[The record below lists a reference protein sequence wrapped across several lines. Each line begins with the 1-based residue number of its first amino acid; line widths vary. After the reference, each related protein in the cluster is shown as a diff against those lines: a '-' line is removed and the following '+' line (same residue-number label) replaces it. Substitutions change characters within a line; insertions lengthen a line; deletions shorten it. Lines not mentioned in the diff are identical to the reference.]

1 MATIQIRIDEKT
13 KRSAKR
19 VLDALGID
27 MSTAIKT
34 YLKQIAIRK
43 GMPFRLVTQNGL
55 TPAEERAILK
65 ASKEAAQGKNVKGPF
80 ESADELIKSLN
91 EPW

>member
-1 MATIQIRIDEKT
+1 MTTIQVRIDEKT

-19 VLDALGID
+19 VLDKLGID
-27 MSTAIKT
+27 MSTAIKA
-34 YLKQIAIRK
+34 YLKQISIRK

-65 ASKEAAQGKNVKGPF
+65 ASKEAKQGKNVSRWFDSVEEMF
-80 ESADELIKSLN
+80 EELNTK
-91 EPW
+91 